1 MSKHYPLLLFAA
13 VFFTGCLFLG
23 TAYAQQIS
31 TSNLFGGMDVV
42 LFYQGEYA
50 NAMDIKT
57 YRTMAHEEGLATEV
71 VDYRFINSRKSFFKK
86 NGERRFEVLI
96 LPGGEPFVWFERRA
110 GKGITCQGAHNILDF
125 ISSGGSVIAICICSP
140 SIFATRFEFE
150 NPNLQEAQR
159 GEWQRKNSYRGAFQG
174 FCGVHAFKGELRGP
188 QDTNK
193 PYPKNRMLPI
203 RMNPDNEIVRQFNLP
218 PVIYQLVVGGGSI
231 ITDEGQALDVVGW
244 YPNDT
249 AAIGI
254 VPYGQGRIIMSN
266 PHPNITGEEGRR
278 WRREQLMGDYARK
291 WGWTEE
297 MLAEELKR
305 PYDDPDGPEPDRALA
320 KAMLLYAYQKASQE

>member
-1 MSKHYPLLLFAA
+1 MSKKYPLLLFVAF
-13 VFFTGCLFLG
+13 FFTVYLFLG
-23 TAYAQQIS
+23 AAYAQQQEVDI
-31 TSNLFGGMDVV
+31 V
-42 LFYQGEYA
+42 LFSHAEYA
-50 NAMDIKT
+50 NGMDIKT
-57 YRTMAHEEGLATEV
+57 YRTMAREEGLATEV
-71 VDYRFINSRKSFFKK
+71 VDYRFINSRKSFFEKSGK
-86 NGERRFEVLI
+86 RTFEVLI
-96 LPGGEPFVWFERRA
+96 LPGGEPFAWFERKA
-110 GKGITCQGAHNILDF
+110 GKGINCEGVKNILDF

-140 SIFATRFEFE
+140 SLFADRLEWE
-150 NPNLQEAQR
+150 GPNIQEAQR
-159 GEWQRKNSYRGAFQG
+159 GQWHKKNSYRGAFQQ

-203 RMNPDNEIVRQFNLP
+203 QMNPDNEMVRQFNLP

-231 ITDEGQALDVVGW
+231 IPDEGQALDVVGW

-266 PHPNITGEEGRR
+266 PHPNITGEEGRQW
-278 WRREQLMGDYARK
+278 WRKLLMGDYARR

-320 KAMLLYAYQKASQE
+320 KAMLLYAYQKASQ

>member
-1 MSKHYPLLLFAA
+1 MSKNYTSLIFVA
-13 VFFTGCLFLG
+13 VFFTVYLFFG
-23 TAYAQQIS
+23 AAYAQQIS

-42 LFYQGEYA
+42 LFSHGEYT
-50 NAMDIKT
+50 NGMDIET
-57 YRTMAHEEGLATEV
+57 YRTMAHEEGLATKV
-71 VDYRFINSRKSFFKK
+71 VDYRFINSRGSFFKR
-86 NGERRFEVLI
+86 NGERTFEVLI
-96 LPGGEPFVWFERRA
+96 LPGGEPFEWFERRA
-110 GKGITCQGAHNILDF
+110 GKGITCQGVHNILDF

-140 SIFATRFEFE
+140 SMFATRVELE
-150 NPNLQEAQR
+150 NPEPNESLR
-159 GEWQRKNSYRGAFQG
+159 GEWEKTHLYRGAFQR
-174 FCGVHAFKGELRGP
+174 FCGVHAFKGTLRGP
-188 QDTNK
+188 QETNK

-203 RMNPDNEIVRQFNLP
+203 RMNPDNEIVREFNLP

-231 ITDEGQALDVVGW
+231 IPDEGQALDVVGW

-266 PHPNITGEEGRR
+266 PHPNITGEKGRQ
-278 WRREQLMGDYARK
+278 WRKRLMGDYARR

-320 KAMLLYAYQKASQE
+320 KAMLLYAYQKASQ

>member
-1 MSKHYPLLLFAA
+1 MSKKYPSLIFVA
-13 VFFTGCLFLG
+13 VFFTVYLFFG
-23 TAYAQQIS
+23 AAYAQQGS

-42 LFYQGEYA
+42 LFSYGEYS
-50 NAMDIKT
+50 NGMDIKT
-57 YRTMAHEEGLATEV
+57 YSTMAREEGPATKV

-86 NGERRFEVLI
+86 NGEPTFEVLI
-96 LPGGEPFVWFERRA
+96 LPGGEPFAWFERRA
-110 GKGITCQGAHNILDF
+110 GKGITCQGAQNILGF

-140 SIFATRFEFE
+140 SIFATRFEWE
-150 NPNLQEAQR
+150 GPNIQEAQR

-174 FCGVHAFKGELRGP
+174 FCGVHAFKGTLRGP
-188 QDTNK
+188 QETNK
-193 PYPKNRMLPI
+193 PYPKNRMLHI
-203 RMNPDNEIVRQFNLP
+203 RMNPEHELVREFNLP

-231 ITDEGQALDVVGW
+231 IPDEGQALDVVGW

-266 PHPNITGEEGRR
+266 PHPNITGAEGRK
-278 WRREQLMGDYARK
+278 WRRERLMGDYARR

-320 KAMLLYAYQKASQE
+320 KAMLLYAYKKASH